1 MDRRRTEILSWIE
14 VIPVAGLPLVAVFQP
29 RWVPLFVLLIFL
41 LHRAARGLRVETG
54 LHSLLICIAA
64 LAAIIA
70 NRGWRMGL
78 VALAACV
85 LIALT
90 AWLAEGF
97 PGGRRPD
104 AADFLLLLFI
114 TADILAHPDSRVF
127 LAWVAPLLAGL
138 AARRVSLV
146 TFGSRSRASQLQPPS
161 REIRGTLSFSGAL
174 AGDDGLP
181 RSSPL
186 DIELRAGSSLAL
198 LCDNSAEAFLLA
210 AHLAGRRQSPGS
222 RLCLDGEIIGENA
235 GLCVLIA
242 AGEGFLPGSLDT
254 NLEVFLDRPLPAG
267 VRAGVWEACALSD
280 VAAELDG
287 RPLDSDGEPLH
298 IFHRMLVQ
306 AARVIPSS
314 YRVVI
319 AVDPLPWVNPI
330 RGALWRSALLRAC
343 LGRTSVVLTPD
354 RELAKCMDQIML
366 FRHGSL
372 RHVPEG
378 GN

>member
-1 MDRRRTEILSWIE
+1 MESRRTAILGWIE

-29 RWVPLFVLLIFL
+29 RWVPLLVLLIFL

-54 LHSLLICIAA
+54 LHFLLICIAA

-70 NRGWRMGL
+70 SRGWRTGL
-78 VALAACV
+78 VALAACGF
-85 LIALT
+85 IALT

-114 TADILAHPDSRVF
+114 MADTLAHPDSRFF

-138 AARRVSLV
+138 AARRASFV

-198 LCDNSAEAFLLA
+198 LCDSGAEAFLLA

-222 RLCLDGEIIGENA
+222 RLCLDGEVIGEDSR
-235 GLCVLIA
+235 LCVLISQ
-242 AGEGFLPGSLDT
+242 GEPFLPGSLEA
-254 NLEVFLDRPLPAG
+254 NLEVFLDRSLGAG
-267 VRAGVWEACALSD
+267 AHAGVWEACALSD
-280 VAAELDG
+280 VATELDG
-287 RPLDSDGEPLH
+287 RLLDADGEPLDR
-298 IFHRMLVQ
+298 FHRMLVQ
-306 AARVIPSS
+306 AARVIPSP

-319 AVDPLPWVNPI
+319 AVDPVPWVNPV
-330 RGALWRSALLRAC
+330 RGALWRAALIRAC

-354 RELAKCMDQIML
+354 RELADCMDRVLL
-366 FRHGSL
+366 FRHGNI
-372 RHVPEG
+372 RPVPEG
-378 GN
+378 EN